1 MNTDSQADG
10 QPHALS
16 AAPPNHQDIGSM
28 KLGLTSWDDE
38 SLSVYVMKALL
49 VFPPMFVIFM
59 SV

>member
-1 MNTDSQADG
+1 
-10 QPHALS
+10 
-16 AAPPNHQDIGSM
+16 M